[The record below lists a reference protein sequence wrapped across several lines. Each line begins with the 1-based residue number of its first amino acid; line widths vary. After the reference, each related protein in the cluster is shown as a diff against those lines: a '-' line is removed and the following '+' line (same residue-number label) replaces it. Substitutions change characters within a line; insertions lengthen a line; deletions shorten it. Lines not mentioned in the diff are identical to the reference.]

1 MRAGGGGEL
10 VQMEL
15 APFKESGFAR
25 PGVLAVALGQ
35 MELAPLRATGLS
47 LCRFT
52 RRPHLDHEIVSGEG
66 L

>member
-1 MRAGGGGEL
+1 
-10 VQMEL
+10 MEL

-52 RRPHLDHEIVSGEG
+52 RRPRLDHEIVSGEG